1 MSSSD
6 LYAHLRNQI
15 MERQHN
21 EKMAQQRSIHYDR
34 MAMQRQAIE
43 ERSQAQKEHNLAIV
57 QCEQISGQ
65 NALDLARL
73 NLLLDK
79 SRQNGDFVNEVG
91 SSLQGRHRDW
101 SQNIGNAM
109 VNLLQIEA
117 NLIANKKLNEQNHE
131 HRIVEMQT
139 SAEIDRLQTIL
150 ESELKNENL
159 TYQETL
165 QIAVDLLRQSLG
177 LGKNFSDNELL
188 EMADKLARSV
198 YSPY

>member
-6 LYAHLRNQI
+6 FYAHLRNQL

-43 ERSQAQKEHNLAIV
+43 ERSRIEEERNLAIV
-57 QCEQISGQ
+57 QREQIAGK
-65 NALDLARL
+65 NARDLATL

-79 SRQNGDFVNEVG
+79 LRQNGDFVNEIA
-91 SSLQGRHRDW
+91 SSLQARRRDW
-101 SQNIGNAM
+101 SQNTGNAM
-109 VNLLQIEA
+109 VNLLQMEA
-117 NLIANKKLNEQNHE
+117 NLIVNKKLNEQNHQY
-131 HRIVEMQT
+131 RMQEMQAA
-139 SAEIDRLQTIL
+139 AEIAQMQSIL
-150 ESELKNENL
+150 ENELKKENL

-177 LGKNFSDNELL
+177 LEKNLSDNELL
-188 EMADKLARSV
+188 EVADKLARSV